1 MMWRWVGLLAAL
13 GAGAC
18 AAQSPNYPNKPIR
31 WVVPFAPSGG
41 TDVVVRPIA
50 LKLGERLGQSILYE
64 NRGGAGGVIAGEIVA
79 RATPDGYTMLV
90 AAVAVM
96 TVNVSLMKLPF
107 DPVKDFTPITKFA
120 DVPNLLAA
128 RATLPV
134 KTVPDLIAYA
144 KTSPGKLLW
153 ALSGI
158 GSGGHLAMEMFR
170 LSTGIDVVRVYY
182 KGAGPATFAL
192 LGNEADVLF
201 ANPGVFMPHIKSGKL
216 RALAV
221 ASRQRL
227 PLFPDTPTFIE
238 AGHPDF
244 ESGSWYG
251 LAGPART
258 PAAIVNFMQKEVAAV
273 LKEPEVLARLAADG
287 AQAVGNAPEVFA
299 QEIRNDI
306 VRWAKVIKAAN
317 ITVKN

>member
-1 MMWRWVGLLAAL
+1 MMTRCLGAAALLAAN
-13 GAGAC
+13 AC
-18 AAQSPNYPNKPIR
+18 LAQAPGYPSKPVR
-31 WVVPFAPSGG
+31 WVVPFAPGGG

-50 LKLGERLGQSILYE
+50 QRMGERLGQSILYE

-79 RATPDGYTMLV
+79 RATADGYTMLV

-128 RATLPV
+128 RANLPV
-134 KTVPDLIAYA
+134 KTIPELVGYA
-144 KTSPGKLLW
+144 KASPGKLLW

-170 LSTGIDVVRVYY
+170 LSTGIDTVRVYY
-182 KGAGPATFAL
+182 KGAGPAMFAL

-227 PLFPDTPTFIE
+227 ALFPDTPTFIE
-238 AGHPDF
+238 AGHADF

-258 PAAIVNFMQKEVAAV
+258 PPAIVAFMHKEVAAV
-273 LKEPEVLARLAADG
+273 MKEPEILARLAADG
-287 AQAVGNAPEVFA
+287 AMPVASAPEVFA
-299 QEIRNDI
+299 KEIRDDI

-317 ITVKN
+317 ITLKN